1 MSTTEKHV
9 ADDDGSRR
17 NIIIVVAVI
26 AAVVIAGVFYFLMRS
41 SSGVREVQT
50 LPGAIRAG
58 APEFEQY
65 TQRIVLDA
73 PEATEAKRALG
84 DIVMSLQTIARN
96 FTGKTL
102 SGLEI
107 KGSVVDREGKPV
119 REQTVVVIP
128 TPQHPELAPNRTMPV
143 FVRIEG
149 MTDADVRANI
159 KMEVTGFKFKD

>member
-1 MSTTEKHV
+1 MSTSEKQLPE
-9 ADDDGSRR
+9 DDGSRR
-17 NIIIVVAVI
+17 KVIIIVAVVAG
-26 AAVVIAGVFYFLMRS
+26 VVIAGLFYFLMRS
-41 SSGVREVQT
+41 SSGVREAQT

-58 APEFEQY
+58 SPEFEQY
-65 TQRIVLDA
+65 QPRIALDA

-107 KGSVVDREGKPV
+107 KGSVVDREGRPV

-128 TPQHPELAPNRTMPV
+128 TPQYPELANNRTMPV

-159 KMEVTGFKFKD
+159 KMEVTGFKFKE

>member
-1 MSTTEKHV
+1 MSTPEKHE
-9 ADDDGSRR
+9 DDDGSRR
-17 NIIIVVAVI
+17 KVIIVVAVI
-26 AAVVIAGVFYFLMRS
+26 AGVVIAGLFYFLMRS

-50 LPGAIRAG
+50 LPGAFRAG
-58 APEFEQY
+58 SAEF
-65 TQRIVLDA
+65 TQHQPRIVLDG

-84 DIVMSLQTIARN
+84 DIVMSLQTVARN

-128 TPQHPELAPNRTMPV
+128 TPQYPELAPNRTMPV
-143 FVRIEG
+143 FVRLEG
-149 MTDADVRANI
+149 MTDSDVRANI
-159 KMEVTGFKFKD
+159 KMEVTGFRFKE